1 MTFSSAVPAKA
12 AEPTDDEASGQPFR
26 ALVVVLAP
34 AILALAGYLARLG
47 RPAYWL
53 DEAATVNETSRPFGE
68 LLEFLSQRD
77 IGLGAYYLF
86 MHVWTKGGSGE
97 WWTRL
102 PSVVAMALAVLL
114 IADLARR
121 WWGDNAGLAAGLLM
135 AVSPMASRY
144 AQEARPYAIA
154 IALAVLCTWL
164 LVKAA
169 SDGRRRWWLTYA
181 GCVALLGLVHL
192 VGLLVLVAHPVL
204 LAMMRVRAWKA
215 WVLAVIDG
223 LVLPV
228 ALAVFAFLQRA
239 QISWIET
246 PTVLDVG
253 RAYVEIAGGAAFLAL
268 LAALA
273 VVGLRGNLESFG
285 LLTWFVVPVLLLAA
299 IGLVT
304 PLFIPRYV
312 LVCGPAIVLLAAAG
326 LRATSWWQ
334 PLLVAVVAG
343 AVAFPQLAAMREND
357 GHGADFRAA
366 ADVIAR
372 DCPPGVAVRE
382 GVATVHTL
390 PYYLDRA
397 GCEVDWQTTAD
408 TGDAR
413 LLWLV
418 RPAWVKETPSVA
430 GFTRTD
436 VVDVQG
442 LQLTRWERN

>member
-1 MTFSSAVPAKA
+1 MPANPPA
-12 AEPTDDEASGQPFR
+12 NSDFDETGQRFR
-26 ALVVVLAP
+26 AVVVVLAP
-34 AILALAGYLARLG
+34 TLLALAGFLARLG

-53 DEAATVNETSRPFGE
+53 DEAATINESGRPFGE
-68 LLEFLSQRD
+68 LLEYLSHKD
-77 IGLGAYYLF
+77 VVLGAYYLF
-86 MHVWTKGGSGE
+86 MHVWTMGGTGE
-97 WWTRL
+97 WWARL
-102 PSVVAMALAVLL
+102 PSVIAMTFAVLL
-114 IADLARR
+114 VADLARR
-121 WWGDNAGLAAGLLM
+121 WWGDPAGLTAGLLM
-135 AVSPMASRY
+135 AVSPVASRY

-169 SDGRRRWWLTYA
+169 GDGRRRWWLTYA

-215 WVLAVIDG
+215 WLLAMIDG
-223 LVLPV
+223 LVLPI
-228 ALAVFAFLQRA
+228 ALAVLAFVQRD
-239 QISWIET
+239 QISWIAT

-253 RAYVEIAGGAAFLAL
+253 KAYLEIAGGTAFLAL

-273 VVGLRGNLESFG
+273 VVGLRGNIESFG
-285 LLTWFVVPVLLLAA
+285 LLTWFVVPVLLLAL
-299 IGLVT
+299 IGLAT
-304 PLFIPRYV
+304 PMFIPRYV
-312 LVCGPAIVLLAAAG
+312 LVCGPALILLAAAG
-326 LRATSWWQ
+326 LRELRWWQ

-357 GHGADFRAA
+357 GHGADIRAA

-372 DCPPGVAVRE
+372 DCQPGMAVRE
-382 GVATVHTL
+382 GVATLHTL

-397 GCEVDWQTTAD
+397 GCDVEWQATAD

-418 RPAWVKETPSVA
+418 RPGWMTQTPVVE

-436 VVDVQG
+436 VVDVPG
-442 LQLTRWERN
+442 LQLTRWER